1 MNGLFFLAT
10 ELHRS
15 FSSYI
20 TFTTLLQSV
29 HHFYNTFAS
38 LLHHLYITFTSFL
51 QLIRHFYPL
60 CHLYIT
66 PFLNVLTAGF
76 PAAPATLH
84 GHAINCVPVHRFRMG
99 RTPETGLPLAEW
111 CEFPRYAL
119 ARILMHAVKTEPARF
134 WRVFGWFVAC
144 FTGFPLETPSEPLR
158 RCTQRMLCLMLIT
171 GVRVML
177 TFIGVVV
184 VAVIAFKLFMLFFSS
199 SESAVERATRKYM
212 ENPTSAN
219 YKIMVATRMRNEK
232 KRG

>member
-1 MNGLFFLAT
+1 MTKKRSSLYRSC
-10 ELHRS
+10 LHERVILPDYRITS
-15 FSSYI
+15 LLQFIHHFYN
-20 TFTTLLQSV
+20 TFTTLLRPV

-51 QLIRHFYPL
+51 QLIRHFHPL

-119 ARILMHAVKTEPARF
+119 ARAL
-134 WRVFGWFVAC
+134 
-144 FTGFPLETPSEPLR
+144 LQS
-158 RCTQRMLCLMLIT
+158 
-171 GVRVML
+171 
-177 TFIGVVV
+177 
-184 VAVIAFKLFMLFFSS
+184 
-199 SESAVERATRKYM
+199 
-212 ENPTSAN
+212 
-219 YKIMVATRMRNEK
+219 
-232 KRG
+232 

>member
-1 MNGLFFLAT
+1 MTKKSVPHCIVHAGMNGLFFLTT

-20 TFTTLLQSV
+20 TFTTLLRPV

-51 QLIRHFYPL
+51 QLIRHFHPL

-144 FTGFPLETPSEPLR
+144 FTGFPSETPSEPLR
-158 RCTQRMLCLMLIT
+158 RCTQGMLCLIGLT
-171 GVRVML
+171 VRYKKKPL
-177 TFIGVVV
+177 GG
-184 VAVIAFKLFMLFFSS
+184 FFFAMS
-199 SESAVERATRKYM
+199 
-212 ENPTSAN
+212 
-219 YKIMVATRMRNEK
+219 
-232 KRG
+232 